1 MTGGSRLACAALA
14 ATLAGALATGAA
26 AQGLPESAGS
36 LPPMPGARPFVLGP
50 AVPADAA
57 ALTAL
62 LAQGEAALQAGDGA
76 TAQVAFE
83 QAVALRHAVDVE
95 IGWLR
100 AQLQSGEYRR
110 ALAFAAHVAGAHR
123 DAAPGA
129 ALYAWLLDR
138 GAQPAIAR
146 TQISAALRRW
156 PDDAAVQWVAY
167 QLAGAAPAADA
178 PLRLG
183 PFPSGVVPPRGA
195 RVAGSALR
203 LDTRRAL
210 APLALV
216 DGPRLWLRD
225 GLGRT
230 HAAVVEARDTALG
243 TALLRVEPP
252 FEAAGPITPA
262 PRDAYAGS
270 PAFALGY
277 ATGPD
282 APAWPAMA
290 AGLLGRPL
298 PEGPAHRLGITLAAH
313 GGGPVFDHAAR
324 LVGMSLPGDHAEP
337 PRLLPLSALRGLLP
351 APHGTPP
358 DGAVA
363 RVAPDAIYEAAL
375 GVALQVIVAP

>member
-1 MTGGSRLACAALA
+1 VTRRSRAAAAALA
-14 ATLAGALATGAA
+14 GVLAAGVA
-26 AQGLPESAGS
+26 AQTLPESAGS
-36 LPPMPGARPFVLGP
+36 LPPMPGSRPIVLGP

-62 LAQGEAALQAGDGA
+62 LARGEAALTAGDGA
-76 TAQVAFE
+76 QAQSAYE

-123 DAAPGA
+123 DGAPGA

-138 GAQPAIAR
+138 SAQPAIAR
-146 TQISAALRRW
+146 SQIATAQRRW
-156 PDDAAVQWVAY
+156 PDDAAVQWVA
-167 QLAGAAPAADA
+167 QRLAQPAQPPTPA

-183 PFPSGVVPPRGA
+183 PYASGAVPPPGA

-203 LDTRRAL
+203 LDARGAL
-210 APLALV
+210 APLAAL
-216 DGPRLWLRD
+216 GNTTRLWLRD

-230 HAAVVEARDTALG
+230 HAASVDRRDPALG
-243 TALLRVEPP
+243 TALLRVETA
-252 FEAAGPITPA
+252 FEGAAAFVPA
-262 PRDAYAGS
+262 PRDAFAGS

-277 ATGPD
+277 DAGTD

-298 PEGPAHRLGITLAAH
+298 PDGPAHRLGIELAAT

-324 LVGMSLPGDHAEP
+324 LIGMSLPGDHAQP
-337 PRLLPLSALRGLLP
+337 PRLLPLSALRGFLP
-351 APHGTPP
+351 AADAATP
-358 DGAVA
+358 DTAVA

-375 GVALQVIVAP
+375 GAALQVIVAP